1 MTPDIPGR
9 GPEKPE
15 IAFVDG
21 VPMPP
26 SVRPLI
32 IVQGSDFELGYQ
44 YFQQLV
50 QIYGTWIPSH
60 KWGFLYYCV
69 PLHRKT
75 LTAEE
80 LGALKQFE
88 TYIEKYAP
96 EWIDILGGMAAGATD
111 AGVPLT
117 YQDLLAFYVLYEALF
132 PWSPKSFVI
141 PNRPACSGF
150 AAWGRATKDGGL
162 VCAGSG
168 DDNAGFFAHTVMV
181 FPESGNNFIASPYNM
196 PGFGGHPSHPGM
208 NCKGLAHVH
217 HGTGTFALDK
227 WGYTLP
233 RGMGNMHILRYA
245 SSAKEAADMHL
256 GYPPAVN
263 YKEGNFFADVTG
275 DALIIESRNPA
286 VIRRSGYLGETDFLY
301 HTNNFLSRQNGDPE
315 EQDYIPHGGW
325 LSKVLKGRE
334 AMDLTAWSVSRNL
347 FMWNMLHNYQ
357 GDVDPGFAEMMYRF
371 PSTISR
377 PTLEAADAEYLP
389 KEAKRTER
397 G

>member
-1 MTPDIPGR
+1 MTPDMLNR
-9 GPEKPE
+9 STEMPE

-32 IVQGSDFELGYQ
+32 IVQGSDFESAINTSSSWSRSMAPGSHRTNGASSTTVSLCIENGNSR
-44 YFQQLV
+44 
-50 QIYGTWIPSH
+50 GTGRAQAVRGLRQGIRPRVDRH
-60 KWGFLYYCV
+60 
-69 PLHRKT
+69 
-75 LTAEE
+75 
-80 LGALKQFE
+80 
-88 TYIEKYAP
+88 P
-96 EWIDILGGMAAGATD
+96 EWHGSRGDQRGHPAH
-111 AGVPLT
+111 VPGPAR
-117 YQDLLAFYVLYEALF
+117 LLRPVRGPV
-132 PWSPKSFVI
+132 PWSPKSFVV

-150 AAWGRATKDGGL
+150 AAWGRATKDGRL

-301 HTNNFLSRQNGDPE
+301 HTNNSSSRQNGDPE

-357 GDVDPGFAEMMYRF
+357 GDVDPGSPR
-371 PSTISR
+371 
-377 PTLEAADAEYLP
+377 
-389 KEAKRTER
+389 
-397 G
+397 